1 MIEEELRRKK
11 LIKEKVSK
19 GVYFSV
25 INSSDVFEQGMK
37 LLKENT
43 CAFVKK
49 KFTINFIENDL
60 KKKIKEKDVFFKLK
74 K

>member
-1 MIEEELRRKK
+1 LIEEELRKKK
-11 LIKEKVSK
+11 LIKERVSK
-19 GVYFSV
+19 GVYFSI

-43 CAFVKK
+43 CAFIKK
-49 KFTINFIENDL
+49 KVTINFVENDL
-60 KKKIKEKDVFFKLK
+60 KKKIKKKDIFFKLK